1 MYNVYISSLAAA
13 NLCLRPQPKLRLM
26 LHGRYYN
33 YSDAWMAVAIASHR
47 FRLSGLM
54 DACLAGIHFFYAVFI
69 VDIQRNI
76 NCKFFV
82 SGFFMGFAR

>member
-1 MYNVYISSLAAA
+1 MYVQSVYIVSCRGQPLSAATTEAAA
-13 NLCLRPQPKLRLM
+13 M

-54 DACLAGIHFFYAVFI
+54 DACLAGIHFFTQYSLLIFSEI
-69 VDIQRNI
+69 
-76 NCKFFV
+76 
-82 SGFFMGFAR
+82 